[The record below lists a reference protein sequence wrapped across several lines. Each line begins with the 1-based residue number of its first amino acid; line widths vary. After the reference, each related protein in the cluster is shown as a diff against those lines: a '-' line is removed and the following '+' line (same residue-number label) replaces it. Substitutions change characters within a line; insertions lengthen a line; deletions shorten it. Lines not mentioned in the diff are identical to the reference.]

1 VVDEEFDPFGG
12 PLRHLQRMAPPWS
25 SQRRTVCGR
34 ALDDVGLWVTWDEAA
49 ALARKHG
56 RARFAFLMCEVCV
69 SMSTYRAERASLW
82 EEEPAQVV
90 ADWAAR
96 AGSRGSVRSRRT
108 ADADRI
114 RDELRALA
122 LLVAAHREEFDA
134 LVEAAGSDELRER
147 RQERRRR

>member
-1 VVDEEFDPFGG
+1 MVDEELDPFGG

-34 ALDDVGLWVTWDEAA
+34 ARIE
-49 ALARKHG
+49 
-56 RARFAFLMCEVCV
+56 FLMCQTCL
-69 SMSTYRAERASLW
+69 SLHGHRMETPSRW
-82 EEEPAQVV
+82 DEEPAEVV
-90 ADWAAR
+90 ADWA
-96 AGSRGSVRSRRT
+96 GRGTWRRT

-134 LVEAAGSDELRER
+134 LVEAAGTDELRER
-147 RQERRRR
+147 RQERRGRRR